1 MLNPDG
7 VILGNYRTDLS
18 GVDLNR
24 TYIETSE
31 RTIETFEFKKY
42 VNEICKKDEVIFYL
56 DIHCHSKKFNCFLY
70 SNPTEKPDADLF

>member
-24 TYIETSE
+24 SYLNTEEKLKETY
-31 RTIETFEFKKY
+31 FFK
-42 VNEICKKDEVIFYL
+42 
-56 DIHCHSKKFNCFLY
+56 
-70 SNPTEKPDADLF
+70 